1 MEKNNHPVPGRFLFI
16 SGCPRSGTT
25 VTATLLNW
33 NDDVLVTQ
41 ERYAPMFRERP
52 HELLPELFTQE
63 RMADFRKGE
72 SGYTGFES
80 MKEHTA
86 HYANPKDFSAIASY
100 PIRGDKITHL
110 YRNLHVFDLDAWRGR
125 DITIVHVIRNPVM
138 VAYSFETRRQDSSD
152 GWDRDYNEG
161 IAEWVAAINAIHD
174 FREALPEYIR
184 LGIVDYE
191 SFFEH
196 GLQGLSNSV
205 ERLYRFVG
213 IDFTGQQAKGIE
225 VIHKASSFFEDRR
238 RMHVG
243 VEERVRD
250 RISPLVWRRYEAL
263 RHQCV

>member
-1 MEKNNHPVPGRFLFI
+1 MEKNNFPLPDRFLFI

-41 ERYAPMFRERP
+41 ERYAPMFRQRP
-52 HELLPELFTQE
+52 HEMLPELFTQE

-110 YRNLHVFDLDAWRGR
+110 YHNLYVFDMDAWRGR

-138 VAYSFETRRQDSSD
+138 VACSFETRRQDSSD
-152 GWDRDYNEG
+152 GWSRDYNEG
-161 IAEWVAAINAIHD
+161 IEEWVAAINAIHG
-174 FREALPEYIR
+174 FREALPGHVR
-184 LGIVDYE
+184 LGIVDYD
-191 SFFEH
+191 SFFAH
-196 GLQGLSNSV
+196 GMEGLSKSV
-205 ERLYRFVG
+205 ERLYGFVG
-213 IDFTGQQAKGIE
+213 IDFTEQQTEGIA
-225 VIHKASSFFEDRR
+225 VIHEASSFFEDRR
-238 RMHVG
+238 RMHMG
-243 VEERVRD
+243 VEERVRE
-250 RISPLVWRRYEAL
+250 RIPAVVWQRYESL
-263 RHQCV
+263 RRQCV